1 MKIVFGPVPSR
12 RLGRSLGIN
21 NIPPKHCTY
30 SCVYCQTGP
39 TTKLEVTRQAFYPSE
54 RVVGEI
60 LRALREAGERVD
72 YITFVPSGEPTLDI
86 NLGLTAKLIKDR
98 VNTPLAVLTNASLA
112 WMEDVR
118 CDLEVF
124 DLVCVKVDSVVEGT
138 WRRIN
143 RPHPQLKLK
152 RVLEGVKRFAREY
165 PGTLITET
173 MLVKGV
179 NDKPEELKLLA
190 DYVSKLEVKRAYIA
204 VPTRPPAEPWVKP
217 PTEEVLARA
226 YAVFEERLPHVELL
240 IGYEGDAFAA
250 SGDAAHDLLSITAV
264 HPMREGA
271 VEELLARDRADWRVV
286 EELIHARKLV
296 ELEYSGH
303 RFYMRALPSR
313 SPRKRPE
320 N

>member
-1 MKIVFGPVPSR
+1 VVYQLKIVFGPVPSR

-217 PTEEVLARA
+217 PPEEVLVKA
-226 YAVFEERLPHVELL
+226 YELFVGVLGKDKVELL
-240 IGYEGDAFAA
+240 TRHEEGEFVALGNPVDHLLATA
-250 SGDAAHDLLSITAV
+250 SV
-264 HPMREGA
+264 HPLRLDFALEILSGK
-271 VEELLARDRADWRVV
+271 VEKPEEVIDRLVRKGVLARVCYRGNTYLLRRV
-286 EELIHARKLV
+286 R
-296 ELEYSGH
+296 SG
-303 RFYMRALPSR
+303 
-313 SPRKRPE
+313 
-320 N
+320 